1 MTDSGRMPPEVGAN
15 RALPAGRGRR
25 DTAVDSRP
33 ATPDRLALALA
44 GAVAVEGLS
53 VLLGWALALPLLTSW
68 LPGLVQTKLNAGV
81 CLVSLGLALGLRV
94 HSERRA
100 YRWLSA
106 VLALIVVAIAAAT
119 LYEYLAGTSLG
130 IDQALEADK
139 ASAASP
145 YPGRFAVQTG
155 MAFLAGA
162 LAIIAMGR
170 RWRGVAVTEVLGLAC
185 ATVGGIEV
193 LGYLYGAQGL
203 LSLVSPSQVSLPTSC
218 ALLGLGG
225 GVVAADADHV
235 LVRLVRDKGMAGQVI
250 RRIVPAALIVL
261 PLGAWLR
268 LWGERAGL
276 YDETVGLSITVV
288 FEALVLVAIGAWTT
302 VRVQRLEE
310 ERLEALSDLV
320 RLGAAASTPL
330 IETAPV
336 GLAVLD
342 ADLRYLYVN
351 PALAAIGGLSAVE
364 SLGLPIDRVM
374 PAFGPEARAALA
386 RVLADGVPIRDLEV
400 SGQTRSG
407 GQRRTWLMN
416 AEGLKD
422 ALGDMAGVTVS
433 VVEITERKNR
443 EVALAAVAE
452 MRRQAQ
458 AIGESIPFGI
468 WLATE
473 DGSMTYLSDSF
484 LEMSGQ
490 TMEQARGLGWI
501 STLAPETAEQTR
513 RDWME
518 AVATRTPWNHELV
531 VLGADERSRTVL
543 SRGFP
548 ISDETGRV
556 SSWAGINLDITD
568 RRDAEAFREA
578 FMGILSHELRT
589 PITSIY
595 AASTLLARPGQIEGR
610 RDELVADIG
619 HEAERLRRLVDDLVI
634 LARTERGTIQV
645 HAEPVLLQHV
655 LRRVCDQERHRHP
668 NNRLELS
675 VAPSLP
681 VARADEAFVE
691 QIVRNLLENAVK
703 YGPPGGQIELVV
715 DAPDGWPR
723 VRVLDHGPGVDPAE
737 AERLFEVFYR
747 SRRTSRVAGSG
758 IGLFVAH
765 RLVESIG
772 GTIWAR
778 PRDDGPGAEFGFR
791 LQPFTEDA
799 I

>member
-1 MTDSGRMPPEVGAN
+1 MSTEVGAG
-15 RALPAGRGRR
+15 RAVPAGPGRR
-25 DTAVDSRP
+25 VTAIRGVL
-33 ATPDRLALALA
+33 AAPDRISLALA
-44 GAVAVEGLS
+44 GAVAAVGVS
-53 VLLGWALALPLLTSW
+53 VLLGWALAVPLLTSW
-68 LPGLVQTKLNAGV
+68 LPGLVQTKFNAAI
-81 CLVSLGLALGLRV
+81 CLTSLGLALVFRLEPKGRPLT
-94 HSERRA
+94 
-100 YRWLSA
+100 WLST
-106 VLALIVVAIAAAT
+106 VFALVVVGVAGAT
-119 LYEYLAGTSLG
+119 LLEHVAGIGLG
-130 IDQALEADK
+130 MDQAVVNDV

-145 YPGRFAVQTG
+145 YPGRFAVQTAIALLG
-155 MAFLAGA
+155 AALGVMALGH
-162 LAIIAMGR
+162 
-170 RWRGVAVTEVLGLAC
+170 RWHGVHATEVLGLAC
-185 ATVGGIEV
+185 GAIGGFEL
-193 LGYLYGAQGL
+193 LGYLYGAPL
-203 LSLVSPSQVSLPTSC
+203 VLSVGSSAQVSLPMSC
-218 ALLGLGG
+218 ALVGMC
-225 GVVAADADHV
+225 VALVSADPDHA
-235 LVRLVRDKGMAGQVI
+235 LVHLTGDTGIAGQVI
-250 RRIVPAALIVL
+250 RRILPASLIVVPA
-261 PLGAWLR
+261 GAWLR

-276 YDETVGLSITVV
+276 YDETVGLAIMVV

-302 VRVQRLEE
+302 ARVQHLED
-310 ERLEALSDLV
+310 ERLAVLSDLV

-342 ADLRYLYVN
+342 RDLRYLYVN
-351 PALAAIGGLSAVE
+351 PALAAISELSAVD
-364 SLGLPIDRVM
+364 SLGLTIDRVV
-374 PAFGPEARAALA
+374 PAFGPEATAALSRA
-386 RVLADGVPIRDLEV
+386 LVEGVPVRDLEV

-407 GQRRTWLMN
+407 GQPRTWLIN

-422 ALGDMAGVTVS
+422 VLGETAGVTMS
-433 VVEITERKNR
+433 VVEITERKHR
-443 EVALAAVAE
+443 EMALAAVAE
-452 MRRQAQ
+452 MRRQAV

-468 WLATE
+468 WLATA
-473 DGSMTYLSDSF
+473 DGLMTYLSDSF

-490 TMEQARGLGWI
+490 RMEQARGLGWI

-513 RDWME
+513 RDWTE
-518 AVATRTPWNHELV
+518 TVAARTPWNHELV
-531 VLGADERSRTVL
+531 VQGKDDRRRTIL

-548 ISDETGRV
+548 ISDETGTV

-568 RRDAEAFREA
+568 RREAEAFREA
-578 FMGILSHELRT
+578 FLGILSHELRT

-595 AASTLLARPGQIEGR
+595 AASTLLARPGQADGR
-610 RDELVADIG
+610 REELVGDIG
-619 HEAERLRRLVDDLVI
+619 HEAERLRRLVEDLVI

-655 LRRVCDQERHRHP
+655 MRRVCEQERQRHP

-691 QIVRNLLENAVK
+691 QIVRNLLENAAK
-703 YGPPGGQIELVV
+703 YGPPDGQIELIV

-723 VRVLDHGPGVDPAE
+723 VRVLDHGPGIDPAE

-747 SRRTSRVAGSG
+747 SPRTSRVAGSG

-799 I
+799 V